1 MIMDIPL
8 TKSAPTLKSNLP
20 RYWVFSLS
28 FHTALNSVS
37 HEQRSELAR
46 FIKISIKKSWPRCKT
61 CVKVAGALH
70 KPVLK
75 VCGMIWTSEDV
86 IIEDMTVENLQT
98 RIERQAKRLK
108 LEIVDEKVPA
118 VLELELLSDKVKAG
132 NWAVS
137 SITDLSSIISSFA
150 GDIYRFVDLII
161 VSTIN

>member
-1 MIMDIPL
+1 
-8 TKSAPTLKSNLP
+8 
-20 RYWVFSLS
+20 
-28 FHTALNSVS
+28 
-37 HEQRSELAR
+37 
-46 FIKISIKKSWPRCKT
+46 
-61 CVKVAGALH
+61 
-70 KPVLK
+70 
-75 VCGMIWTSEDV
+75 MIWTSEDV